1 MSKFT
6 RKLAR
11 SLGHRLGRLLSFE
24 QAALVSEA
32 ILETKGIGTGS
43 DVRSSGEVSVFER
56 LGERPIIFD
65 VGGHAGDYTDALL
78 RARPAG
84 HAFVFEPSD
93 SHFRILEERLGSRA
107 NVTLEKIG
115 LGARACEMPLY
126 KTGDISGL
134 ASLTRRRL
142 DHFGVEMDVVETVA
156 VRTLDE
162 IIAQY
167 GVVAID
173 LLKIDVEGHELD
185 VLSGGTKAF
194 RDNRIKLVQ
203 FEFGGC
209 NLDTRTTLQDFFYF
223 FQKRG
228 FTLALLQPSGE
239 IEALPRYC
247 EFLEQYRT
255 TNYLAA
261 PNGRLSV

>member
-194 RDNRIKLVQ
+194 RGQSDQTRAIRI
-203 FEFGGC
+203 
-209 NLDTRTTLQDFFYF
+209 RW
-223 FQKRG
+223 
-228 FTLALLQPSGE
+228 LQPRHEDNIAGFLLFLS
-239 IEALPRYC
+239 EAR
-247 EFLEQYRT
+247 FHAR
-255 TNYLAA
+255 AA
-261 PNGRLSV
+261 SAIRRDRGVTAIL